1 MEDIIHDIGLIDQK
15 RFYVSSVP
23 HDGNIAEFLDF
34 IRRKAIRTIFD
45 LSGNT
50 YPDSFYIYIV
60 RLCDNRDE
68 SYIEDDSTEE
78 IVSLIQEMKGPI
90 LLIGQGRCSSVV
102 SAYHFYRTF
111 KYC

>member
-1 MEDIIHDIGLIDQK
+1 MIESTFVEQSSIGDEILVYK
-15 RFYVSSVP
+15 Y
-23 HDGNIAEFLDF
+23 
-34 IRRKAIRTIFD
+34 
-45 LSGNT
+45 T

-102 SAYHFYRTF
+102 SAYHFYRIF